1 MYQRAYDVNL
11 SLNSKLKTVGLFPLN
26 VQLQLTRYS
35 KMLRLLLF
43 KLSSLLCL
51 LPHLLL
57 LVFNLWAIQTRS
69 VVTESGHR
77 LGMILV
83 HDLAG

>member
-26 VQLQLTRYS
+26 VQLQLTGYS
-35 KMLRLLLF
+35 KLLQSLLF

-57 LVFNLWAIQTRS
+57 LVFNL
-69 VVTESGHR
+69 
-77 LGMILV
+77 
-83 HDLAG
+83 